1 MDYLTY
7 NHQEIVRPSSEP
19 SIEDE
24 VDVESQTDDE
34 QEELASLDESSLCTI
49 SEVDAAGDKNYALPF
64 RKSLFANVAPYIA
77 FQSHECNGS
86 NLPHGITKHLKW
98 RLSTITPQLVRRT
111 LTNSG
116 YRMMKKSQD
125 WCGTWGKHMR
135 SNCFKT
141 LKEYQ
146 KINHF
151 PGTFQVGRKDRLW
164 RNLSRMMMKHGKKE
178 FGFIPRTYVLPQDL
192 RCFRQVWDK
201 QGCKEKWIIKPP
213 ASARGTGI
221 RVVNRWAQI
230 PKKRPVVVQQYL
242 SKPMLIDGAKFDLRL
257 YVLVTSFNPLRIYLY
272 PDGLVRFASVKYVD
286 DINYLSDRFMHLTNY
301 SINKSSASYTK
312 NDSPDSCSG
321 HKWTIKTLWSY
332 LEKKQVNVQNL
343 WATMK
348 DMIVKTMIGAESSIN
363 CLTKANI
370 SSRYSCY
377 ELFGVDILLDENLKP
392 WLLEVNISPSLQSAS
407 PLDVAVKGPLIQNVF
422 NIAGYQLPTSLS
434 QRALETLAKK
444 YQFDPV
450 CQDYKLHRT
459 SLSLQERQKQ
469 YQYLTTRDREDYL
482 DDIIEDLTP
491 DDVRHL
497 IAYEDELTQL
507 DRFEKIFPTANSHEY
522 FQYFEAPRYY
532 NMLLDAWNEKYAD
545 NREEGIARLQK
556 LCKTKYHLEQN
567 V

>member
-1 MDYLTY
+1 MDILTY
-7 NHQEIVRPSSEP
+7 NHQEMVHVKP

-24 VDVESQTDDE
+24 ADLESQTDED
-34 QEELASLDESSLCTI
+34 QEELASLDEGSLCTI
-49 SEVDAAGDKNYALPF
+49 SEVDAAGDKNSALPF
-64 RKSLFANVAPYIA
+64 RKSLFSNVAPYIA
-77 FQSHECNGS
+77 FQSYECNGS
-86 NLPHGITKHLKW
+86 SMPQDITKHLKW

-116 YRMMKKSQD
+116 YRLMKKTQD

-164 RNLSRMMMKHGKKE
+164 RNLSRMMLKHSKRE

-201 QGCKEKWIIKPP
+201 QGSKEKWIIKPP

-221 RVVNRWAQI
+221 RVVHRWAQI
-230 PKKRPVVVQQYL
+230 PKKRPVIVQQYL

-272 PDGLVRFASVKYVD
+272 PDGLVRFASVKYID
-286 DINYLSDRFMHLTNY
+286 DINCLSDRFMHLTNY
-301 SINKSSASYTK
+301 SINKSSASYTD

-332 LEKKQVNVQNL
+332 LEKKEVNVQKL
-343 WATMK
+343 WSTMK
-348 DMIVKTMIGAESSIN
+348 DIVVKTMIAGESSIN
-363 CLTKANI
+363 CLSKANV
-370 SSRYSCY
+370 SSRYCCY
-377 ELFGVDILLDENLKP
+377 ELFGVDILLDDNLKP

-407 PLDVAVKGPLIQNVF
+407 PLDVAVKGPLIRNVF
-422 NIAGYQLPTSLS
+422 NMAGYQLPVSLS
-434 QRALETLAKK
+434 QREMETLGKQ
-444 YQFDPV
+444 YQLDPV
-450 CQDYKLHRT
+450 CQDYRLHRT

-469 YQYLTTRDREDYL
+469 YHYLSTRDREDYL

-491 DDVRHL
+491 DDVRTL

-507 DRFEKIFPTANSHEY
+507 DRFEKIFPTATSNEY

-532 NMLLDAWNEKYAD
+532 NMLIDAWDEKYAD
-545 NREEGIARLQK
+545 NREEGITRLQK